1 MSHSKEAK
9 KKLYNRVSRIS
20 GQVNRIKD
28 CLADEN
34 CEFKDPYELIHMLAS
49 VKGAVHSM
57 MSEYLEIYA
66 KGHLVDDIRDKERED
81 ADAQFGQFLEI
92 LKVFGK

>member
-9 KKLYNRVSRIS
+9 KKLYNRISRIS
-20 GQVNRIKD
+20 GQVNTIKEH
-28 CLADEN
+28 LGNADY
-34 CEFKDPYELIHMLAS
+34 EFRDPYELVHMLAS

-66 KGHLVDDIRDKERED
+66 KGHLIEDMRSKEKEE
-81 ADAQFGQFLEI
+81 ADVQLSKFLEI

>member
-9 KKLYNRVSRIS
+9 KKLYDRMCRIS
-20 GQVNRIKD
+20 GQVNSIKEN
-28 CLADEN
+28 LGDESY
-34 CEFKDPYELIHMLAS
+34 EFRDPYELIHKLAS
-49 VKGAVHSM
+49 VKGALHSM

-66 KGHLVDDIRDKERED
+66 KGHLIEDMRAEDRAAAEVRLDK
-81 ADAQFGQFLEI
+81 FLEI

>member
-20 GQVNRIKD
+20 GQVNRIKE
-28 CLADEN
+28 CLGDEN
-34 CEFKDPYELIHMLAS
+34 YEFRDPYELIHMLAS

-66 KGHLVDDIRDKERED
+66 KGHMVDDMRNKEKEE
-81 ADAQFGQFLEI
+81 AEAQLGQFLEI